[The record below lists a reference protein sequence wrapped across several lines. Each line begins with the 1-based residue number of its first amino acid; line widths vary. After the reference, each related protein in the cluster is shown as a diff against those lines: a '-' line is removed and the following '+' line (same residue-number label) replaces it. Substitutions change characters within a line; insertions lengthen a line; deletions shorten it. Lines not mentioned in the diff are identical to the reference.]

1 MANLVIKKNTN
12 LTFTFILDGDT
23 DNAVID
29 NQPKMTSTGVY
40 FNFKTENGANIIKK
54 QFIQYSQITY
64 KDVSNVEFTFLSVQ
78 DVWTKLINEGFFDY
92 LGTSGGGGGVTRFDE
107 LDDTFS
113 YIGNDGKVPVVN
125 QAENKLDAVTF
136 YNFKDFIQ
144 LEDVAIEELIEN
156 KIVSVALVSGVPKL
170 VLKDNPA
177 DPVQLANVVGYMVYA
192 DEATQITPIAF
203 TTGVYVKITNDT
215 LGAKTNVTNAPY
227 GISSVWNE
235 STNQFD
241 FSQLSIGDQIDF
253 NFDGNVTTTSSNQ
266 VVRLEVRLAIGSPSE
281 ETHTIFAQQ
290 VKTAATNERVIP
302 YLLTIENDDYR
313 NYPSEVWFVSDGN
326 GSLSVKEFL
335 TRIIRKGINI
345 VDIDL
350 VVDEAISSDINNN
363 LVLGS
368 DGKLY
373 IASYNKG
380 DYNISTNTPTLIDG
394 TGRNGDY
401 YYCTVAGSRNFGSGS
416 ITVGI
421 GDRIEY
427 NGTTWFKAVNNNQS
441 ASFTPQYETITSSSL
456 SSFDVT
462 GALAYLNAK
471 SPNIVIGANSL
482 LKLVVSDIGQ
492 VFEIKVNN
500 RTIGTGQTALT
511 SSDILEISPEQSF
524 EVSRWTFTDFY
535 TSQNNSNFLIGASVN
550 SGVVDAPTYTST
562 SKDNFPSSIL
572 ISSGVSNNG
581 GYRFTGFAS
590 GSSGG
595 GIKAQKGLTFFGI
608 ISICSN
614 SSADTIIRLGLHT
627 SVTQA
632 DSTDGAYL
640 EIQGTSATFKVA
652 NNSARS
658 LSTPVSLSY
667 STTPNEIYYSVM
679 IHFET
684 LTSVICKIK
693 DDSGAVI
700 MNTPPLTINTPTSGR
715 RFGVGVIGTIT
726 TAGANR
732 QILECDYIGV
742 GVRKPNFLKN
752 F

>member
-1 MANLVIKKNTN
+1 MSELLIKKNTN

-29 NQPKMTSTGVY
+29 NQPNMTSTGVN
-40 FNFKTENGANIIKK
+40 FNFKTKNGANIIKK

-92 LGTSGGGGGVTRFDE
+92 LGISGGGGGVTRFDE

-177 DPVQLANVVGYMVYA
+177 DPVQLANVVGWFDYN
-192 DEATQITPIAF
+192 DLNTHTTPL
-203 TTGVYVKITNDT
+203 TLVTNVDKKLTNDT
-215 LGAKTNVTNAPY
+215 LGIFTDVSNAPY
-227 GISSVWNE
+227 GVSSIWDSSIN
-235 STNQFD
+235 SYD
-241 FSQLSIGDQIDF
+241 FNQLSIGDTIDIR
-253 NFDGNVTTTSSNQ
+253 FDIQVTTTAANQ
-266 VVRLEVRLAIGSPSE
+266 RVKAFLRIGEGSVSQYDLPFVDKQFKTAGTYQIVTSLPVYIGSDVYRINPASYFVN
-281 ETHTIFAQQ
+281 TDSSGTCVVNGWF
-290 VKTAATNERVIP
+290 NRV
-302 YLLTIENDDYR
+302 
-313 NYPSEVWFVSDGN
+313 
-326 GSLSVKEFL
+326 
-335 TRIIRKGINI
+335 IRKGINI

-350 VVDEAISSDINNN
+350 VVDEAISSDIDNN